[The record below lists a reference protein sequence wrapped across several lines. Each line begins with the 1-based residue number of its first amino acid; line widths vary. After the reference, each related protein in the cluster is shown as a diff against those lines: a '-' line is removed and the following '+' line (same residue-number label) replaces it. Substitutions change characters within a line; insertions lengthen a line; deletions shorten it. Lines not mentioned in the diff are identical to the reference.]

1 MTLHPS
7 FTPLTLP
14 EPEDTLLQGQL
25 RQDQK
30 LDRILSL
37 LMDLLT
43 KPEAAPTDLGQRL
56 VDALVQI
63 SDEISAQRRE
73 RAAEQ
78 KLLEDVSARLDAQTR
93 MIAALCHQLATPVA

>member
-1 MTLHPS
+1 M
-7 FTPLTLP
+7 TPLTLS

-25 RQDQK
+25 RQDEK

-37 LMDLLT
+37 LVDLLT
-43 KPEAAPTDLGQRL
+43 RPDAAQTDLGQRL
-56 VDALVQI
+56 VEALVLI
-63 SDEISAQRRE
+63 RDEITAQRRE

-78 KLLEDVSARLDAQTR
+78 KLLEDISARLDTQTR